1 MGERVVIA
9 IDLGGTKASLGIVA
23 ADGGVIRRA
32 TRPAPDGSPG
42 DAVAALVRRAR
53 AWPEAGRAIAVG
65 MALPAI
71 VDGDGSVA
79 WAASS
84 VARWQDAPARDLLER
99 SFDLPA
105 AVSFDGYA
113 ATLGEAEF
121 GPGRGARSLV
131 ALIVGTGFGA
141 GVWVDGRVLEGAAGV
156 AGAVGWTRWP
166 GADGELGD
174 PAERLA
180 SGPGILR
187 AAVERAPEAGFTDTR
202 AVFVAARRGHPVARA
217 VVADAARVAGTVA
230 GAAVNV
236 IAPDVVVWTGGVG
249 SRADFS
255 SLASRTAKACSQPFA
270 RRRTRFVRS
279 RLGAES
285 SLIGAAAAALQLS
298 AGRVG
303 P

>member
-1 MGERVVIA
+1 MDERRVIA
-9 IDLGGTKASLGIVA
+9 IDLGGTKASLALVA
-23 ADGGVIRRA
+23 ADGRVIRRLV
-32 TRPAPDGSPG
+32 RPAPGGTPQE
-42 DAVAALVRRAR
+42 AVAALAR
-53 AWPEAGRAIAVG
+53 SARSWPEAAGATAVG

-79 WAASS
+79 WAAAS
-84 VARWQDAPARDLLER
+84 VARWQDAAARDLLER
-99 SFDLPA
+99 VFELPA
-105 AVSFDGYA
+105 AVRFDGYA
-113 ATLGEAEF
+113 ATLGEAVF
-121 GPGRGARSLV
+121 GPGRDARSLV

-141 GVWVDGRVLEGAAGV
+141 GVWVDGRVLEGTTGV

-166 GADGELGD
+166 TAEGTLGD

-187 AAVERAPEAGFTDTR
+187 AAVERAPEAGFADTR
-202 AVFVAARRGHPVARA
+202 AVFAAAGRGDPVARA
-217 VVADAARVAGTVA
+217 VVAEAARLAGTVA

-236 IAPDVVVWTGGVG
+236 IAPEVVVWTGGVG

-255 SLASRTAKACSQPFA
+255 SLASRTARACSQPFA

-285 SLIGAAAAALQLS
+285 SLIGAAAAALQLP